1 MNEFVERKL
10 TLAENLAAGNCGGG
24 AEDAILV
31 VSALLSATAAVL
43 WPKLDGTDRK
53 RFVELWARYSDDQL
67 RPNMI
72 SLPLLFEKLCD
83 DEKNDSAEAVRLLR
97 PNQIE
102 GIPEFEDSVISGLFV
117 DVPDTDVIQAT
128 SLSLKH
134 VRQYSYGNLFYRHFR
149 SGYVHEYRVGSHGDA
164 FRMSELRCA
173 VLYDG
178 GWMEPPH
185 RRISLDIHWII
196 QVARGVTKNVLPD
209 WQNRPLALP
218 TTWWVDGAT

>member
-1 MNEFVERKL
+1 MNEFFERKL
-10 TLAENLAAGNCGGG
+10 ALAKNLAAGNGGGG

-31 VSALLSATAAVL
+31 ISALLSATAAVL
-43 WPKLDGTDRK
+43 WPKRDRTDRK

-72 SLPLLFEKLCD
+72 SLPLVFEKLCA
-83 DEKNDSAEAVRLLR
+83 EKHDAAEAVRLLR

-117 DVPDTDVIQAT
+117 DTADRDVVQAT
-128 SLSLKH
+128 GLSLRE

-149 SGYVHEYRVGSHGDA
+149 SGYVHEYQVGSHGDA
-164 FRMSELRCA
+164 FRLSELRCA

-178 GWMEPPH
+178 GWAEPPH
-185 RRISLDIHWII
+185 RRISFDIHWII
-196 QVARGVTKNVLPD
+196 EVTRTVTKNVLPD